1 MPNPTIGIYHPSVG
15 VINYRPFIFSFS
27 FILIFP
33 LIPVDCAD
41 MTNMQ
46 NQSFT
51 VADYLLTRLKQLNV
65 TDVFQIPGDYV
76 KHFTQALEYF
86 DGVNAVGAVN
96 ELDAAYAADAYG
108 RTRGLGAVS
117 LQYGVSTFS
126 ALNAIAG
133 AYVEYSPVVVISACP
148 GADAR
153 QITKMYDVLYHHSTG
168 NMAADQQIYE
178 HVTVGAITLSTSV
191 GAPEKIDNLLIAA
204 ITHNRPVYIAC
215 YKEVWGEPCPRPSNI
230 PLQPIVTKSDPL
242 ALENAVA
249 TAWTQI
255 LAAKNPL
262 IFAGV
267 ELLRFGLSDL
277 LQQIIDA
284 SGILYTTTTEGK
296 TVLDEKGDKFIG
308 TYSDAA
314 SIKSVQELVTAAD
327 CFLTFGTIITD
338 DYLVFIESK
347 YPDMVLATTQ
357 QIRAGYFIYKNVTMK
372 DFMEALLAKFK
383 ANKKYPL
390 NTIAPPP
397 PAYPEPWRSNS
408 DPIWNG
414 QPDVITYNRFFQHSM
429 KFLQDNDLLKDI
441 VITLGVSSSLYV
453 ATNAY
458 GLYQNSFIGSAAW
471 QCIGFE
477 TGAASGAQLGSGKR
491 AWTIAGDGGFMMIC
505 QSLSTLARNK
515 LNAVIFVISNGVY
528 AIEQVYVDMTSFEPG
543 PEHKFDAFDILPK
556 WDYLA
561 LAKAFGANGYSVN
574 TVTQLNAVLEKIK
587 NTMDKPTLV
596 EVVIPEKDL
605 PGQMKRL
612 GLE

>member
-1 MPNPTIGIYHPSVG
+1 
-15 VINYRPFIFSFS
+15 
-27 FILIFP
+27 
-33 LIPVDCAD
+33 
-41 MTNMQ
+41 MQ
-46 NQSFT
+46 IQPFT

-86 DGVNAVGAVN
+86 DGVNAIGAIN
-96 ELDAAYAADAYG
+96 ELDAGYAADAYG

-133 AYVEYSPVVVISACP
+133 AYVERSPVVVISACP

-168 NMAADQQIYE
+168 NMAADQEIYQ

-191 GAPEKIDNLLIAA
+191 GAPEKIDNLLIQA
-204 ITHNRPVYIAC
+204 ISHKRPVYIAC
-215 YKEVWGEPCPRPSNI
+215 YKEVWGEPCPKPPNTV
-230 PLQPIVTKSDPL
+230 LQPMVVKSDPL
-242 ALENAVA
+242 ALENAIVQ
-249 TAWTQI
+249 AWTQI
-255 LAAKNPL
+255 TAAKKPL

-267 ELLRFGLSDL
+267 EVLRYGLSDL

-284 SGILYTTTTEGK
+284 SGFLYTTTSEGK

-314 SIKSVQELVTAAD
+314 SIHKVHELVTDAD
-327 CFLTFGTIITD
+327 CFLTLGTIITD
-338 DYLVFIESK
+338 DYQVFIESK
-347 YPDMVLATTQ
+347 YADMVLATTE
-357 QIRAGYFIYKNVTMK
+357 QIRSGYFIYANVTMK
-372 DFMEALLAKFK
+372 DFMEALLYKFK
-383 ANKKYPL
+383 NDKKYPL
-390 NTIAPPP
+390 KEVAPRP
-397 PAYPEPWRSNS
+397 PAYPEPWLANS
-408 DPIWNG
+408 DPYWND
-414 QPDVITYNRFFQHSM
+414 QPDTITYNRFFQHSM
-429 KFLQDNDLLKDI
+429 KFLDDNNLLKDI

-458 GLYQNSFIGSAAW
+458 GLSQGSFISSAAW

-491 AWTIAGDGGFMMIC
+491 AWTIAGDGGFMMVC
-505 QSLSTLARNK
+505 QSLSTLARNN

-528 AIEQVYVDMTSFEPG
+528 AIEQVYVDMDSFKPG
-543 PEHKFDAFDILPK
+543 PQYKFDAFDILPQ

-561 LAKAFGANGYSVN
+561 LAKAFGADGYR
-574 TVTQLNAVLEKIK
+574 VTTIDELNAVLRTLK
-587 NTMDKPTLV
+587 NTTGKPSLV
-596 EVVIPEKDL
+596 EVVIPQKDL
-605 PGQMKRL
+605 PGQMYRL
-612 GLE
+612 GIE